1 MGNSTVRAAV
11 LHEYGKPLDIEEID
25 LAPTPPGH
33 VRVQIAASGLCH
45 SDLSVMQGKFPF
57 PVPAV
62 LGHEGAGVVMEVGDG
77 VTRVRPGD
85 HVVLNWNPG
94 CGDCA
99 LCRLGETHLC
109 VNAALWTFGSPYG
122 SVRGEPVFRGL
133 GTATFATET
142 LTVEGA
148 VVPIDEQIPLDV
160 AALVGCAITT
170 GVGAVVNTAK
180 VRAGS
185 TVAVV
190 GCGGVGLSV
199 VMGARYAGAERIIAI
214 DLSAERRAIA
224 RSLGATDEVDGADG
238 VQAVLDLTDGLG
250 VDYAFEVVGVPLTMQ
265 LAWGITRRGG
275 TTVAVGAGSAD
286 ESTSFS
292 MFDLFFQSRTLIG
305 CVYGSADPDRDF
317 PRFLGMWRD
326 GQLPI
331 DRLVTERITLDQIN
345 DGFEAMQAGEGA
357 RSVIIN
363 S

>member
-1 MGNSTVRAAV
+1 MGVRAAV
-11 LHEYGKPLDIEEID
+11 LHEYGKPLDIEEIE

-62 LGHEGAGVVMEVGDG
+62 LGHEGAGVVLEIGEG
-77 VTRVRPGD
+77 VTRVQPGD
-85 HVVLNWNPG
+85 HVVLDWNPG
-94 CGDCA
+94 CGTCA
-99 LCRLGETHLC
+99 LCQLGEKHLC
-109 VNAALWTFGSPYG
+109 VNAALWTFNSPYATL
-122 SVRGEPVFRGL
+122 RGDPIFRGL

-148 VVPIDEQIPLDV
+148 VVPIDAAIPLEI

-170 GVGAVVNTAK
+170 GVGAVLNTAA
-180 VRAGS
+180 VPAGA

-199 VMGARYAGAERIIAI
+199 VMGAKYAGAERIIAI

-224 RSLGATDEVDGADG
+224 RALGATDEVDGADG
-238 VQAVLDLTDGLG
+238 AVPAVLELTNGLG
-250 VDYAFEVVGVPLTMQ
+250 VDYAFEVVGVPATMQ
-265 LAWGITRRGG
+265 MAWGMTRRGG
-275 TTVAVGAGSAD
+275 TTVAVGAGAAD
-286 ESTSFS
+286 ETASFT
-292 MFDLFFQSRTLIG
+292 MFDLFFQSRTLMG

-317 PRFLGMWRD
+317 PRFLGLWQD
-326 GQLPI
+326 GELPI
-331 DRLVTERITLDQIN
+331 DQLLTERITLEAIN
-345 DGFEAMQAGEGA
+345 DGFEGMKAGEGA

-363 S
+363 

>member
-1 MGNSTVRAAV
+1 MGVRAAV

-62 LGHEGAGVVMEVGDG
+62 LGHEGAGVVLEVGDG
-77 VTRVRPGD
+77 VTRVAPGD
-85 HVVLNWNPG
+85 QVVLNWNPG

-109 VNAALWTFGSPYG
+109 VNAALWTFNSPYATLNG
-122 SVRGEPVFRGL
+122 NPIFRGL
-133 GTATFATET
+133 GTAAFATET

-148 VVPIDEQIPLDV
+148 VVPIDKSVPLEI

-170 GVGAVVNTAK
+170 GVGSVLNTAK
-180 VRAGS
+180 VPAGA

-199 VMGARYAGAERIIAI
+199 VMGAKYAGAERIIAI
-214 DLSAERRAIA
+214 DLSAERRTLA
-224 RSLGATDEVDGADG
+224 RTLGATDDVDGAESA
-238 VQAVLDLTDGLG
+238 VQAVLDLTDGVG
-250 VDYAFEVVGVPLTMQ
+250 VDYAFEVVGVPATMQ
-265 LAWGITRRGG
+265 VAWGITRRGG
-275 TTVAVGAGSAD
+275 TTVAVGAGRAD
-286 ESTSFS
+286 ETTSFT
-292 MFDLFFQSRTLIG
+292 MFDLFFQSRTLMG

-317 PRFLGMWRD
+317 PRFLGLWRD

-331 DRLVTERITLDQIN
+331 DKLLTERITLEAIN
-345 DGFEAMQAGEGA
+345 DGFDAMQAGEGA

-363 S
+363 T